1 MPLEVDSSLLCH
13 CRVTE
18 GGVTT
23 TIQMAGEM
31 MEKYKTPPRGKGWGW
46 DELGDWD

>member
-13 CRVTE
+13 CRVT

-23 TIQMAGEM
+23 TIQMAGER
-31 MEKYKTPPRGKGWGW
+31 MEKYKTEHEGGKVGG
-46 DELGDWD
+46 GMN